1 MAEFNPI
8 IDLMPMDS
16 SEESVDES
24 SEQIKV
30 IRTQL
35 IETRNSVVNVLNI
48 IKVKNSLL
56 DRDLDKIKSLN
67 DRLLRTIPRIPI
79 MRGKAGVQFG
89 DTIEE
94 EKKKGGLNIPRFPP
108 RSRSKEKVVTYA
120 RPGLKKNL
128 DRVGNILNTITNAY
142 FLKNLVTGAKNLVR
156 PGANNIVPVTPGV
169 LTPKKEKLIERV
181 LSFFKTRKLSQTSQK
196 SGFAAFSKNADK
208 VKFRPNFPLRFTPA
222 NTKLE
227 VERYVTQLQR
237 ATTGKTKF
245 KFGVEGSSTKFSKIE
260 ILHASNRADLK
271 IMLEQRKNQL
281 KTLTPGTQAY
291 KDMEKSI
298 RLVENGIKRINNSFK
313 TYYDQ
318 VKQRAKTRIRLEEK
332 DRKMLEKS
340 TLRRIIEGEYYDSL
354 DDLGKKLYKGMVNQ
368 GDEFLD
374 FLKGFGP
381 GASINAKPMSN
392 DIAMLNTDTGVT
404 NNFIFITDTPPPTT
418 V

>member
-8 IDLMPMDS
+8 TDLMPMDS

-24 SEQIKV
+24 SKQIEV

-94 EKKKGGLNIPRFPP
+94 EKEKGGLNIPRFPP

-128 DRVGNILNTITNAY
+128 DMIGNVMNMVSDVY
-142 FLKNLVTGAKNLVR
+142 FLRSLLKGGVKNLVR
-156 PGANNIVPVTPGV
+156 TPGANKIVPVTPGV

-181 LSFFKTRKLSQTSQK
+181 LSFLKTRRLSKTSQK
-196 SGFAAFSKNADK
+196 SGFAAFSRNADK
-208 VKFRPNFPLRFTPA
+208 VKFRPNFPLRFTPT

-245 KFGVEGSSTKFSKIE
+245 KFPTFSRIE

-271 IMLEQRKNQL
+271 IMLKQREKQL

-313 TYYDQ
+313 KYYDQ
-318 VKQRAKTRIRLEEK
+318 VKKKANERIKREFDKPREK
-332 DRKMLEKS
+332 IDKS
-340 TLRRIIEGEYYDSL
+340 LKKEFIYSDFFNKQGKNIKKEFQENIDK
-354 DDLGKKLYKGMVNQ
+354 GKKILENIFNN
-368 GDEFLD
+368 D
-374 FLKGFGP
+374 LKVE
-381 GASINAKPMSN
+381 ARPMN
-392 DIAMLNTDTGVT
+392 DDIAMLNTDTGVT
-404 NNFIFITDTPPPTT
+404 NTVIFITNPPTA
-418 V
+418 

>member
-8 IDLMPMDS
+8 TDLMPMDS
-16 SEESVDES
+16 SDESVDES
-24 SEQIKV
+24 SEKIEV

-35 IETRNSVVNVLNI
+35 IESRDSLFNVINI
-48 IKVKNSLL
+48 IKTKNSLL

-67 DRLLRTIPRIPI
+67 DRLKRTIPRIPI

-94 EKKKGGLNIPRFPP
+94 EKKKGGLNIPRLPFLP
-108 RSRSKEKVVTYA
+108 SSKEKVVTYA

-128 DRVGNILNTITNAY
+128 DRIGNILNTITNAY
-142 FLKNLVTGAKNLVR
+142 FLKNLVTGAKNLVV
-156 PGANNIVPVTPGV
+156 PGANKIVPVTPGV
-169 LTPKKEKLIERV
+169 LTPKKEKLIERI
-181 LSFFKTRKLSQTSQK
+181 LSFLKTKKLARTSKK
-196 SGFAAFSKNADK
+196 SGYAAFSKNANK
-208 VKFRPNFPLRFTPA
+208 LKLKNNVVPLRFTPT

-245 KFGVEGSSTKFSKIE
+245 KFGVEGSSTRFRKIE

-271 IMLEQRKNQL
+271 IMLEQRKKQL

-313 TYYDQ
+313 KYYDQ
-318 VKQRAKTRIRLEEK
+318 VKKRANERIKREFDK
-332 DRKMLEKS
+332 PRKKIEKS
-340 TLRRIIEGEYYDSL
+340 LKEEFIYSDFFNKQGKNIKKEFQENIDKGRKILENIFNN
-354 DDLGKKLYKGMVNQ
+354 DLKVEARSMN
-368 GDEFLD
+368 D
-374 FLKGFGP
+374 
-381 GASINAKPMSN
+381 